1 MSGYIS
7 NISRRHNILW
17 RKIEEDR
24 RFNGKKWPKR
34 KKIIDISAGQHRS
47 MRYNVPLQ
55 CTLVNALQCSAC
67 TLKNV
72 SFLCHWGDSNPKQK
86 VWNSAHQTTKANLPF
101 IKCIAL
107 KIYIQSHHVKKILK
121 EYFKEQINYNYCI
134 IKYKNL
140 F

>member
-7 NISRRHNILW
+7 NISCRHNILW
-17 RKIEEDR
+17 RKIEEGR
-24 RFNGKKWPKR
+24 RFNGKKRPKR
-34 KKIIDISAGQHRS
+34 KKIIDISTGQHRS
-47 MRYNVPLQ
+47 MRHNAPLQ
-55 CTLVNALQCSAC
+55 C

-107 KIYIQSHHVKKILK
+107 KIYSQSHHVKKILK
-121 EYFKEQINYNYCI
+121 EYFREQINYNYCI